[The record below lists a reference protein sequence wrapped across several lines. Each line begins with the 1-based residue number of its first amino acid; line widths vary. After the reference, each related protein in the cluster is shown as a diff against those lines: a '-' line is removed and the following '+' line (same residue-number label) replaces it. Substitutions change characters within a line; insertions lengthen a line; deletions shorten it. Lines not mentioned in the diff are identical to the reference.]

1 MGSIHGDITELPKL
15 NPKMTINEIK
25 KELGLTNTDLA
36 GFFGLSPMG
45 YANSSAKPRYEA
57 ALCNFYAAVKSKSQ
71 ELAKQKEN
79 KTDNPEPAD

>member
-1 MGSIHGDITELPKL
+1 MAIKNFTTKE
-15 NPKMTINEIK
+15 MTINELK

-36 GFFGLSPMG
+36 GFFSLSPMA

-79 KTDNPEPAD
+79 KTAQTDNAD